1 MSKRLRLSIIA
12 LLIVGV
18 VLSSPLFLSVYSATN
33 PTTTIS
39 NIDEVEQNKIVET
52 ITDVNTDTN
61 DEVHCRFF
69 AGYTSYTNADGTKTI
84 TIEMDMESYNDLSQ
98 EKKETAMQL
107 ALDDINSSEI
117 SFTNRTKL
125 YNFVA
130 NEDVAISSL
139 VRQLSDDVN
148 ADFGSA
154 YSIFKPWSGIV
165 GTILGILALAIFILL
180 ALTICFDLAYMTIPI
195 WRNFLDGG
203 TEQGKK
209 PRTVSLE
216 AYKAVQAVENDNS
229 GTKEVVSEYM
239 KQKVKQMVAIAICLL
254 YLVSGQIYAVIA
266 QIIDYFQGVLS

>member
-1 MSKRLRLSIIA
+1 
-12 LLIVGV
+12 
-18 VLSSPLFLSVYSATN
+18 
-33 PTTTIS
+33 
-39 NIDEVEQNKIVET
+39 
-52 ITDVNTDTN
+52 
-61 DEVHCRFF
+61 
-69 AGYTSYTNADGTKTI
+69 
-84 TIEMDMESYNDLSQ
+84 MDMESYNDLSQ